1 MRIWEGNGAT
11 PPSASF
17 RTELQIYPLS
27 NRFYTTT
34 GVLAPSTPNQLVI
47 APSPNRNEDV
57 SNRVTIRADC
67 ISTVVHCALSCSKN
81 PLKSRRAV
89 QENRVSPV
97 VTRASSR
104 LPVQAYVNL
113 AMPTMQARKFC
124 CPRENRLNRLNTKSI
139 DLEPKNKILHFLL
152 LSFYSRHSQ

>member
-1 MRIWEGNGAT
+1 MVQLLH
-11 PPSASF
+11 PASF

-34 GVLAPSTPNQLVI
+34 GVLAPTTPSQLVI

-57 SNRVTIRADC
+57 SNRATIRADC
-67 ISTVVHCALSCSKN
+67 ISTVVHCALTRSKN

-104 LPVQAYVNL
+104 FPVHAYVNL
-113 AMPTMQARKFC
+113 AMPTRHARKILL
-124 CPRENRLNRLNTKSI
+124 PARKSTKSTKYEI
-139 DLEPKNKILHFLL
+139 D
-152 LSFYSRHSQ
+152 